1 MKVRA
6 GLSSIAAVLD
16 LGASLVVF
24 GGGKGVRTS
33 SRQLIHLALVAMIA
47 AACSPSGSG
56 STTAPSA
63 AGASPSTVAASPS
76 SPIASLVG
84 RWKQEA
90 NVHTCDNYVRGM
102 DAEGLLAAVESSPRY
117 VPGESWQEVAKQFCK
132 RSLEDWNVVHYHF
145 FTAGGLF
152 GSLNQDEQQVDN
164 GTYKILDTHA
174 FSIGRSKFH
183 YAVRG
188 DTLKMDPLITAAQR
202 KEALAKPG
210 KFTPAVWMVSV
221 AVPGTSWHR
230 VDCGSWC

>member
-6 GLSSIAAVLD
+6 GLSSVSTVLA
-16 LGASLVVF
+16 LAASLVVF

-47 AACSPSGSG
+47 AACSSTGSG
-56 STTAPSA
+56 STTSASA
-63 AGASPSTVAASPS
+63 AGASPSTAVASS
-76 SPIASLVG
+76 SPVASLVG

-90 NVHTCDNYVRGM
+90 NVHTCDHYVRGM
-102 DAEGLLAAVESSPRY
+102 DEEGLLAAVESSPPY
-117 VPGESWQEVAKQFCK
+117 VPGESWQQVAKQFCK
-132 RSLEDWNVVHYHF
+132 GSLEDWNVVHYHF
-145 FTAGGLF
+145 FAAGGLF
-152 GSLNQDEQQVDN
+152 GSLDQDEQQVDD

-188 DTLKMDPLITAAQR
+188 DILKMDPLITAAQR

-210 KFTPAVWMVSV
+210 KFTTAGWMVAV
-221 AVPGTSWHR
+221 TVPGTSWHR
-230 VDCGSWC
+230 VECGNWC